1 MNSTYQ
7 GLTVLMPVL
16 DESMK
21 STKVQYF
28 TKNEVNEHQK
38 RGDLWLIIHGKVYD
52 VSPFLEDVIAE

>member
-1 MNSTYQ
+1 
-7 GLTVLMPVL
+7 MPVL

-21 STKVQYF
+21 SAKVQYF

-52 VSPFLEDVIAE
+52 VSPFLEDVNH